1 MKAALF
7 FALER
12 ELVER
17 NVMQGFRPFDG
28 GHGQAKV
35 RRDAFSESEVQAILA
50 ATRPHATRQ
59 NHR

>member
-17 NVMQGFRPFDG
+17 NVTQRFRPFEG
-28 GHGQAKV
+28 GKSERHVGRGGRPSLCPLDAVRHGE
-35 RRDAFSESEVQAILA
+35 RR
-50 ATRPHATRQ
+50 
-59 NHR
+59 